1 MQIASILRPW
11 KIPTI
16 GRQTQ
21 ENAIIKLIEIQPRE
35 KKRDRKRYEGRERE
49 SASKGKICIAAKIKI
64 IAIFKHEQVENEHFD
79 LIA

>member
-1 MQIASILRPW
+1 M
-11 KIPTI
+11 K
-16 GRQTQ
+16 G
-21 ENAIIKLIEIQPRE
+21 
-35 KKRDRKRYEGRERE
+35 ERE